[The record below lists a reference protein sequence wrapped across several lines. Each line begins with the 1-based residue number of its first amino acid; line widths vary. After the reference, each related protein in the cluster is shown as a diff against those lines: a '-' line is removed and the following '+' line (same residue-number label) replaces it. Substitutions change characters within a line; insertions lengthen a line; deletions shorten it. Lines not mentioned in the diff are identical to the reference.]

1 MIVKTVKV
9 SEKGQ
14 IAIPTDVR
22 EMIGIK
28 KGDDM
33 ILYQENG
40 KILLEKTP
48 EKLKDDFKDLLK
60 HSEAVAKKL
69 WGNKK
74 DGVWDKL

>member
-33 ILYQENG
+33 ILYQDKG

-69 WGNKK
+69 WSNKK
-74 DGVWDKL
+74 DDVWDKL